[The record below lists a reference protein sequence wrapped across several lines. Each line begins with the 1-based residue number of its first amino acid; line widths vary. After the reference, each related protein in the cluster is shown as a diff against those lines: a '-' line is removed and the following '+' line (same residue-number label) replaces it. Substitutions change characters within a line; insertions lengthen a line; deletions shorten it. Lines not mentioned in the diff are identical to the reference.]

1 MLKPPPILNP
11 LWSNEEK
18 INKQMETPPPHK
30 TNKQTNPNQKKPS
43 CTVLY

>member
-1 MLKPPPILNP
+1 MLKPPPTLNP
-11 LWSNEEK
+11 LWSNEEE

-30 TNKQTNPNQKKPS
+30 TKQNKKNS